1 MTHPALTPAAAE
13 ALAGPFSVEHHDN
26 WPDMYHIS
34 GNVPGEDEEENTV
47 DDERGRH
54 DVRRRAIE
62 LLPEALSLITLA
74 HALMLDA
81 DDRGELDADDQT
93 SLDSRKLF
101 EGTRALLDS
110 INAAAA
116 PHELEPVD
124 ASPEEFRQWVAEQPE
139 GLSVGLPHDPTL
151 NPVALFLRHKHG
163 GLVRVEDG
171 IVHLANGARRRTLP
185 YMDRFLRLV
194 KERYAGPIRT
204 KGAVGLLDEILTGIH
219 DNGQAELPL

>member
-1 MTHPALTPAAAE
+1 MTNPALTPAAAE
-13 ALAGPFSVEHHDN
+13 ALAGPFSVEYHDN
-26 WPDMYHIS
+26 WPDMYSIS
-34 GNVPGEDEEENTV
+34 GTVPGEDEEENTV

-62 LLPEALSLITLA
+62 LLPEALSLIALA

-101 EGTRALLDS
+101 EGTRTLLDS

-124 ASPEEFRQWVAEQPE
+124 APPQEFRQWLQEVEMHP
-139 GLSVGLPHDPTL
+139 VGMPDSPTL
-151 NPVALFLRHKHG
+151 NPVALFLEQKHG
-163 GLVRVEDG
+163 GPTRVEDG
-171 IVHLANGARRRTLP
+171 IVRLADETRKRTLP
-185 YMDRFLRLV
+185 YMDRFLSIIGRV
-194 KERYAGPIRT
+194 YRGPISG
-204 KGAVGLLDEILTGIH
+204 KGAMGFLDEVLAGIH
-219 DNGQAELPL
+219 HDGQAELPL

>member
-13 ALAGPFSVEHHDN
+13 ALAGPFSVEYHDN
-26 WPDMYHIS
+26 WPDMYSVS
-34 GNVPGEDEEENTV
+34 GTVPGEEEEENTV

-62 LLPEALSLITLA
+62 LLPEALSLIALA

-81 DDRGELDADDQT
+81 DDRGELDWDDRT

-124 ASPEEFRQWVAEQPE
+124 APPQEFREWLREVEMHPA
-139 GLSVGLPHDPTL
+139 GLPDSPTL
-151 NPVALFLRHKHG
+151 NPVALFLEHKHG
-163 GLVRVEDG
+163 GPVRVEDG
-171 IVHLANGARRRTLP
+171 IVHLTNDIRRRTLP
-185 YMDRFLRLV
+185 YMDRFLWLV
-194 KERYAGPIRT
+194 GRVYGGPIS
-204 KGAVGLLDEILTGIH
+204 GEVAMGLLDEVLAGIH
-219 DNGQAELPL
+219 HDG